1 MKFRTSFDCSC
12 SSPECC
18 SGTRLRQLYKRVI
31 DEKSGK
37 PVIVPDRKEDTYQ
50 GIQISA
56 KGRQVSELV
65 ARALRGDDNAVRPSV
80 DSFVDLT
87 NAPKDAMEAQN
98 MIIRS
103 REAFYSLPLDIR
115 KDYSNNPAEWLSAL
129 SDGSFKTYL
138 SSKNKSVADR
148 KRADEFFKKS
158 QSPFTP
164 EQEKHL
170 KSLIGGSSNE

>member
-103 REAFYSLPLDIR
+103 REAFYSLPWIFVRITLIIL
-115 KDYSNNPAEWLSAL
+115 LSGFLLCLTAL
-129 SDGSFKTYL
+129 LRPIFLLRINLLPTVSAQMNS
-138 SSKNKSVADR
+138 
-148 KRADEFFKKS
+148 
-158 QSPFTP
+158 
-164 EQEKHL
+164 L
-170 KSLIGGSSNE
+170 KSLRVLLLLSRKSTLNLL